1 MKSKILFGLLFVVVG
16 IIYGLQ
22 ELGLITDIGL
32 TANVIFPSIMI
43 IVGLIILFNNHN
55 IIFGGIV
62 TFLGIVNL
70 LDDWYP
76 QLNKIIFPGILVII
90 GIEILLGG
98 IFKRIVRPKDNL
110 SIDNKDELN
119 AIAVL
124 GGVEKKVVS
133 QNFKGGKA
141 DAFMGGVVLDLTEI
155 KLTSDVIIDVNAF
168 MGGVEIKLPT
178 NIRIRSDVNGFLGG
192 VEIKHR
198 PTEPSSE
205 FILILRGTA
214 VLGGIEVK

>member
-1 MKSKILFGLLFVVVG
+1 MKSKILFGLLFVAVG
-16 IIYGLQ
+16 VIYGLQ
-22 ELGLITDIGL
+22 ELGMITDIGL

-43 IVGLIILFNNHN
+43 IIGLIILFNNHN

-62 TFLGIVNL
+62 TFLGVVNL
-70 LDDWYP
+70 LNDWYP

-98 IFKRIVRPKDNL
+98 IFKRITRPRDNL
-110 SIDNKDELN
+110 SIDNNDELN

-124 GGVEKKVVS
+124 GGVEKQVVS

-141 DAFMGGVVLDLTEI
+141 DAFLGGVVLDLTEI
-155 KLTSDVIIDVNAF
+155 KLTSDAVIDVNAF
-168 MGGVEIKLPT
+168 MGGVEIKLPS

-198 PTEPSSE
+198 PVEPTGDY
-205 FILILRGTA
+205 ILILRGPA

>member
-1 MKSKILFGLLFVVVG
+1 MKSKILFGLLFVAVG
-16 IIYGLQ
+16 VIYGLQ
-22 ELGLITDIGL
+22 ELGMITDIGL

-43 IVGLIILFNNHN
+43 IIGLIILFNNHN

-62 TFLGIVNL
+62 TFLGLVNL
-70 LDDWYP
+70 LNDWYP
-76 QLNKIIFPGILVII
+76 QLNKIIFPGLLVII

-98 IFKRIVRPKDNL
+98 IFKRIAQPRNNL
-110 SIDNKDELN
+110 SIDSKDELN

-141 DAFMGGVVLDLTEI
+141 DAFLGGVVLDLTEI
-155 KLTSDVIIDVNAF
+155 KLTSDAVIDVNAF
-168 MGGVEIKLPT
+168 MGGVEIKLPS

-198 PTEPSSE
+198 SVEPTGEY
-205 FILILRGTA
+205 ILILRGTA

>member
-16 IIYGLQ
+16 VIYGLQ
-22 ELGLITDIGL
+22 ELGMITDIGL
-32 TANVIFPSIMI
+32 TANVIFPTIMI
-43 IVGLIILFNNHN
+43 VVGLIILFNNHN

-62 TFLGIVNL
+62 TFLGLVNL
-70 LDDWYP
+70 LNDWYP
-76 QLNKIIFPGILVII
+76 QLNKIIIPGILVII

-98 IFKRIVRPKDNL
+98 ILKRIARPRDNVP
-110 SIDNKDELN
+110 IDSSDEIN

-124 GGVEKKVVS
+124 GGVEKQVVS
-133 QNFKGGKA
+133 QNFKGGKV
-141 DAFMGGVVLDLTEI
+141 DAFLGGIVLDLTEI
-155 KLTSDVIIDVNAF
+155 RLTSKAVIDVNAF
-168 MGGVEIKLPT
+168 MGGVEIKLPS

-198 PTEPSSE
+198 SIEPTSE
-205 FILILRGTA
+205 YILILRGTA

>member
-1 MKSKILFGLLFVVVG
+1 MKSKILFGLLFVAVG
-16 IIYGLQ
+16 VIYGLQ
-22 ELGLITDIGL
+22 ELGMITDIGL

-43 IVGLIILFNNHN
+43 IIGLIILFNNHN

-62 TFLGIVNL
+62 TFLGVVNL
-70 LDDWYP
+70 LNDWYP

-98 IFKRIVRPKDNL
+98 IFKRITRPRDNL
-110 SIDNKDELN
+110 SIDNNDELN

-124 GGVEKKVVS
+124 GGVEKQVVS

-141 DAFMGGVVLDLTEI
+141 DAFLGGVVLDLTEI
-155 KLTSDVIIDVNAF
+155 KLTSDAVIDVNAF
-168 MGGVEIKLPT
+168 MGGVEIKLPS

-198 PTEPSSE
+198 PVEPTGDY
-205 FILILRGTA
+205 ILILRGTA

>member
-1 MKSKILFGLLFVVVG
+1 MKSKVLFGLLFVAVG
-16 IIYGLQ
+16 VIYGLQ
-22 ELGLITDIGL
+22 ELGMITDIGL

-43 IVGLIILFNNHN
+43 IIGLIILINNHN
-55 IIFGGIV
+55 IIFGGIL
-62 TFLGIVNL
+62 TFLGVVNL

-98 IFKRIVRPKDNL
+98 IFKRIARPKDNL
-110 SIDNKDELN
+110 SVDNKDELN

-141 DAFMGGVVLDLTEI
+141 DAFLGGVVLDLTEI
-155 KLTSDVIIDVNAF
+155 KLTSDAIIDVNAF

-178 NIRIRSDVNGFLGG
+178 NIRIKSDVNGFLGG

-198 PTEPSSE
+198 SIEPTSE
-205 FILILRGTA
+205 YVLILRGTA

>member
-1 MKSKILFGLLFVVVG
+1 MKSKILFGLLFVAVG
-16 IIYGLQ
+16 VIYGLQ
-22 ELGLITDIGL
+22 ELGMITDIGL
-32 TANVIFPSIMI
+32 TANVIFPTIMI
-43 IVGLIILFNNHN
+43 VVGLIILFNNHN

-62 TFLGIVNL
+62 TFLGLVNL
-70 LDDWYP
+70 LNDWYP

-98 IFKRIVRPKDNL
+98 IFKRIARPRDNL
-110 SIDNKDELN
+110 SIDSNDEIN

-124 GGVEKKVVS
+124 GGVEKQVVS

-141 DAFMGGVVLDLTEI
+141 DAFLGGVVLDLTEI
-155 KLTSDVIIDVNAF
+155 KLTSDAIIDVNAF
-168 MGGVEIKLPT
+168 MGGIEIKLPS

-192 VEIKHR
+192 VEIKHKS
-198 PTEPSSE
+198 TEPTGE
-205 FILILRGTA
+205 YTLILRGTA

>member
-16 IIYGLQ
+16 VVYGLQ
-22 ELGLITDIGL
+22 ELGVITDIGL
-32 TANVIFPSIMI
+32 TANVIFPFIMI
-43 IVGLIILFNNHN
+43 IIGLIILLNNHN

-62 TFLGIVNL
+62 TFLGVVNL

-98 IFKRIVRPKDNL
+98 IFKRIARPRDNL
-110 SIDNKDELN
+110 SIDNNDEIN

-141 DAFMGGVVLDLTEI
+141 DAFLGGVVLDLTGI
-155 KLTSDVIIDVNAF
+155 KLTSNAIIDVNAF
-168 MGGVEIKLPT
+168 MGGVEIKLPSS
-178 NIRIRSDVNGFLGG
+178 IRIRSDVNGFLGG
-192 VEIKHR
+192 VEIKHNPIE
-198 PTEPSSE
+198 PTGEY
-205 FILILRGTA
+205 ILILRGTA

>member
-16 IIYGLQ
+16 VIYGLQ
-22 ELGLITDIGL
+22 ELGMITDIGL

-43 IVGLIILFNNHN
+43 IIGLIILFNNHN

-62 TFLGIVNL
+62 TFLGVVNL

-98 IFKRIVRPKDNL
+98 IFKRVVRPRDNL

-133 QNFKGGKA
+133 QNFRGGKV
-141 DAFMGGVVLDLTEI
+141 DAFLGGVVLDLTEI
-155 KLTSDVIIDVNAF
+155 KLTSDAIIDVNAF
-168 MGGVEIKLPT
+168 MGGVEIKLPS
-178 NIRIRSDVNGFLGG
+178 NIRIRSDVNGILGG

-198 PTEPSSE
+198 SIEPTSDY
-205 FILILRGTA
+205 ILILRGTA

>member
-1 MKSKILFGLLFVVVG
+1 MKSKVLFGLLFVVVG
-16 IIYGLQ
+16 VIFGLQ
-22 ELGLITDIGL
+22 ELGMITNIGL
-32 TANVIFPSIMI
+32 TSNVIFPSIMI
-43 IVGLIILFNNHN
+43 IIGLIILFNNHN

-62 TFLGIVNL
+62 TFLGVVNL

-98 IFKRIVRPKDNL
+98 IFKRVARPRDNL

-141 DAFMGGVVLDLTEI
+141 DAFLGGVVLDLTEI
-155 KLTSDVIIDVNAF
+155 KLTSDAIIEVNAF
-168 MGGVEIKLPT
+168 MGGVEIKLPS

-198 PTEPSSE
+198 SIEPTGDY
-205 FILILRGTA
+205 ILILRGSA

>member
-1 MKSKILFGLLFVVVG
+1 MKSKILFGLLFVAVG
-16 IIYGLQ
+16 VIYGLQ
-22 ELGLITDIGL
+22 ELGMITDIGL

-62 TFLGIVNL
+62 TFLGVVNL
-70 LDDWYP
+70 LNDWYP

-98 IFKRIVRPKDNL
+98 LFKRVVRPRDNL
-110 SIDNKDELN
+110 SIDNSDELN

-141 DAFMGGVVLDLTEI
+141 DAFLGGVVLDLTEI
-155 KLTSDVIIDVNAF
+155 NLTSNAIIDVNAF
-168 MGGVEIKLPT
+168 MGGVEIKLPA

-198 PTEPSSE
+198 SIEPTSE

>member
-22 ELGLITDIGL
+22 ELGMITDIGL

-62 TFLGIVNL
+62 TFLGVVNL
-70 LDDWYP
+70 LNDWYP

-133 QNFKGGKA
+133 HNFKGGKA
-141 DAFMGGVVLDLTEI
+141 DAFLGGVVLDLTEI
-155 KLTSDVIIDVNAF
+155 KLTSDAIIDVNAF

-178 NIRIRSDVNGFLGG
+178 NIRIKSEVNGVLGG
-192 VEIKHR
+192 VEVKHR
-198 PTEPSSE
+198 SIEPTSDY
-205 FILILRGTA
+205 ILILRGTA
-214 VLGGIEVK
+214 ILGGIEVK

>member
-1 MKSKILFGLLFVVVG
+1 MKSKILFGLLFVAIGV
-16 IIYGLQ
+16 IYGLQ
-22 ELGLITDIGL
+22 ELGMITDIGL
-32 TANVIFPSIMI
+32 TANLIFPSIMI

-62 TFLGIVNL
+62 TFLGVVNL
-70 LDDWYP
+70 LNDWYP

-98 IFKRIVRPKDNL
+98 LFKRVVRPRDNL
-110 SIDNKDELN
+110 SIDNSDELN

-141 DAFMGGVVLDLTEI
+141 DAFLGGVVLDLTEI
-155 KLTSDVIIDVNAF
+155 NLTSNAIIDVNAF
-168 MGGVEIKLPT
+168 MGGVEIKLPA

-198 PTEPSSE
+198 SIEPTSE

>member
-16 IIYGLQ
+16 IVYGLQ
-22 ELGLITDIGL
+22 NLGLIIDVGL
-32 TANVIFPSIMI
+32 TASVIFPSIMI
-43 IVGLIILFNNHN
+43 IIGLIILFNNHN
-55 IIFGGIV
+55 IIFGGIL
-62 TFLGIVNL
+62 TFLGVVRL

-98 IFKRIVRPKDNL
+98 IFKRIVRPRDNL
-110 SIDNKDELN
+110 SIDDKDELN

-141 DAFMGGVVLDLTEI
+141 DAFLGGVVLDLTEI
-155 KLTSDVIIDVNAF
+155 KLTSDAIIDVNAF
-168 MGGVEIKLPT
+168 MGGVEIKLPS

-198 PTEPSSE
+198 PIEPTGE
-205 FILILRGTA
+205 YTLILRGTA
-214 VLGGIEVK
+214 ILGGIEVN

>member
-1 MKSKILFGLLFVVVG
+1 MKSKILFGLLFVAIGV
-16 IIYGLQ
+16 IYGLQ
-22 ELGLITDIGL
+22 ELGMITDIGL

-62 TFLGIVNL
+62 TFLGVVNL
-70 LDDWYP
+70 LNDWYP

-98 IFKRIVRPKDNL
+98 LFKRVVRPRDNL
-110 SIDNKDELN
+110 SIDNSDELN

-141 DAFMGGVVLDLTEI
+141 DAFLGGVVLDLTEI
-155 KLTSDVIIDVNAF
+155 NLTSNAIIDVNAF
-168 MGGVEIKLPT
+168 MGGVEIKLPA

-198 PTEPSSE
+198 SIEPTSE